1 MTKYNPNVDCVTMV
15 YSAGNKSVQSPT
27 AISITEMGTH
37 TARVKLIK
45 RQNPNQNRH
54 VLGGGGC
61 LLDFEELQKVQL

>member
-1 MTKYNPNVDCVTMV
+1 MV

-27 AISITEMGTH
+27 AISIKEMGTH
-37 TARVKLIK
+37 TARVELIK